1 MSIIDQKEYLKKYLG
16 FGGDGKKKKKK
27 KSKKTAPNR
36 LMIIDHD
43 TDAILTEQIKADLEG
58 DNEDAPQIVSVIDER
73 PPSLRIDEVSKD
85 KLWTPVGFPNP
96 INEKS
101 ENVLK
106 FEIENKPKLETK
118 VKKSKSSSKR
128 SESTDIDINV
138 NIKKEKSED
147 ISPPRRGKNSEDISP
162 PRRGKN
168 SEDISPPRRGKNSED
183 ISPPRRGKNS
193 EDVVPL
199 RKIKREPSEDN
210 SPPRQRSN
218 RFLSKH
224 DKTFQHSHSS
234 PSKRKKREKS
244 EDSSP
249 QIQSIKKEKSI
260 DLSPQR
266 RNIDSDSSPPRR
278 KRKNSPS
285 PLRKKNIS
293 PRRERKENNRKDKTK
308 KKSRWEVHKQDPEED
323 KLKKTL
329 DGKKAGLQN
338 AKDLIKETSELRK
351 REDELFKKMSA
362 EVSGANAATVVRG
375 KKKDIDWEEEERKR
389 KKEEENKEKY
399 HKWGKGL
406 KQVEDA
412 NEKIKN
418 DIYEM
423 SKPLA
428 RYADDEDLEKYLK
441 EQEREG
447 DPMLK
452 YIRQKKKKKNVIKEG
467 KPLTQQYEGDAPA
480 NRFAIRPGYRWDG
493 VDRSNGYEKKWFE
506 VQNSQQASVEESYK
520 WSIEDM

>member
-16 FGGDGKKKKKK
+16 INGGDKKKKKK
-27 KSKKTAPNR
+27 KSKKTASNR
-36 LMIIDHD
+36 LTIVDHD
-43 TDAILTEQIKADLEG
+43 TDVILTEQIKADLEG

-96 INEKS
+96 MNIKT

-106 FEIENKPKLETK
+106 FEIESKPKLETK
-118 VKKSKSSSKR
+118 VKKNKSSFSRR
-128 SESTDIDINV
+128 SESADISINI
-138 NIKKEKSED
+138 NMKNEKSKD
-147 ISPPRRGKNSEDISP
+147 ISLPMREND
-162 PRRGKN
+162 
-168 SEDISPPRRGKNSED
+168 
-183 ISPPRRGKNS
+183 S
-193 EDVVPL
+193 EDVALL
-199 RKIKREPSEDN
+199 RKIKREPSEDS
-210 SPPRQRSN
+210 SPPRQRSK
-218 RFLSKH
+218 RFSSPH
-224 DKTFQHSHSS
+224 DKTFQNSDSF
-234 PSKRKKREKS
+234 PPRRKRREKS

-249 QIQSIKKEKSI
+249 QRRPIKREKSI

-278 KRKNSPS
+278 KRKISPS
-285 PLRKKNIS
+285 PPRRKDLS
-293 PRRERKENNRKDKTK
+293 PPRRERKENNHKSKIK
-308 KKSRWEVHKQDPEED
+308 KKSRWEGHKEDLEED

-338 AKDLIKETSELRK
+338 AADLIKETSELRK
-351 REDELFKKMSA
+351 KEDELFKNMSA

-418 DIYEM
+418 EIYEM

-452 YIRQKKKKKNVIKEG
+452 YIRQKKKKKNVMEEG

-520 WSIEDM
+520 WSTEDM